1 MGEGYQIGKL
11 TRTSITERKV
21 VFPGQ
26 KVIKR
31 GSGKGM
37 LNIKN
42 NTGKIPISRTSK
54 KKKIGKEL
62 DRLDQLL
69 MIHLFESKRKHDLL
83 F

>member
-1 MGEGYQIGKL
+1 M
-11 TRTSITERKV
+11 
-21 VFPGQ
+21 
-26 KVIKR
+26 KR

-42 NTGKIPISRTSK
+42 NTGKINISRTSK
-54 KKKIGKEL
+54 KKIGKGL

-69 MIHLFESKRKHDLL
+69 MIHLSESKRKHGLL

>member
-54 KKKIGKEL
+54 KKNRKRIGQTRPAV
-62 DRLDQLL
+62 DDT
-69 MIHLFESKRKHDLL
+69 SV
-83 F
+83 